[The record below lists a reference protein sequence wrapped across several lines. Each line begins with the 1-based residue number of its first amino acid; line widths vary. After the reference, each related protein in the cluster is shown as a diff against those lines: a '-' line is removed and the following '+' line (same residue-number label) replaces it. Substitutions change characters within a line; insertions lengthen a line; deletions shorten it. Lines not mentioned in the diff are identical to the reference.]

1 MRKILAVVGA
11 ALALMACTGGSSHE
25 RLSASPQGRGLR
37 PVTIAG
43 ESTCP
48 APAPIVVAN
57 GSYYP
62 PNYPVAAV
70 PAARRCFVT
79 VEEARAAG
87 FREAAPPPADRLIAG
102 VYLVP
107 AEPSL
112 RRICRGAAVALRFAV
127 ACPGTVPAPANGI
140 EHVSQAR
147 GEFLLEEHF
156 GAPLGYVGAGTAGF
170 GAAAESIG
178 HLWIDSTN
186 GRLTAASICGL
197 EPGVARIPTLSPT
210 SVRGRPARFVACP
223 PGSSTHSEHVVLFW
237 QEAGAWHLVSLHGHT
252 DVNRRMDALIAR
264 SVRIVRP

>member
-1 MRKILAVVGA
+1 MRKIIAVGGA
-11 ALALMACTGGSSHE
+11 ALALMACTGGSSRE
-25 RLSASPQGRGLR
+25 RPSASPQGRGLP

-48 APAPIVVAN
+48 APAPIVVA
-57 GSYYP
+57 GTSYYP
-62 PNYPVAAV
+62 PNYPVGAV

-79 VEEARAAG
+79 VEQARAAG
-87 FREAAPPPADRLIAG
+87 FREAAPPSGDRLIAG

-107 AEPSL
+107 AQPSL
-112 RRICRGAAVALRFAV
+112 RRTCRGAAVALRFAV
-127 ACPGTVPAPANGI
+127 ACPGMVPAPANGI

-156 GAPLGYVGAGTAGF
+156 GAPLGYVGAGTAGV

-186 GRLTAASICGL
+186 ERLSASSICGVG
-197 EPGVARIPTLSPT
+197 PPAPIPTPT
-210 SVRGRPARFVACP
+210 PITIRGGPAHVVSCSR
-223 PGSSTHSEHVVLFW
+223 GSSTHSGHVVLFW
-237 QEAGAWHLVSLHGHT
+237 QEAGTWHLVSLHGHT